1 MFLKNYLPRSE
12 KNETKISLKYL
23 KFSLMFLFFCTILIT
38 FIFSIEDKNKMVLS
52 QNNIRNNLNQ
62 NTLTL
67 EYAKLIGNDRNNKPY
82 VITAKSSFKNIL
94 DENLLHLNSVEAD
107 MTLNSNNWMSIYT
120 NHAIFNIFEKTIEA
134 TEKVFIFYDD
144 GTKLESSGLNY
155 NVANGIGFSNSGVK
169 MFGKWGIIEAS
180 SFSFDTSEHMIKFYD
195 KPKLIL
201 NLK

>member
-12 KNETKISLKYL
+12 KNEAKNSLKYL
-23 KFSLMFLFFCTILIT
+23 KFTLVFLFFCTVLIT
-38 FIFSIEDKNKMVLS
+38 FIFSIKDKNKMVLTK
-52 QNNIRNNLNQ
+52 NDKKINLNQ

-67 EYAKLIGNDRNNKPY
+67 ENAKLIGNDRNNKPY
-82 VITAKSSFKNIL
+82 VITAKSSFKNSL
-94 DENLLHLNSVEAD
+94 DENLIHLNFVEAD
-107 MTLNSNNWMSIYT
+107 MMLNSNNWMLINT
-120 NHAIFNIFEKTIEA
+120 NNATFNIFEKTIEA

-144 GTKLESSGLNY
+144 GTKLESSGLKY

-180 SFSFDTSEHMIKFYD
+180 SFSFDTGDHMIKFYN

-201 NLK
+201 N

>member
-23 KFSLMFLFFCTILIT
+23 KFALMFLFFFTIFIT
-38 FIFSIEDKNKMVLS
+38 FIFSIDDKNKMMLS
-52 QNNIRNNLNQ
+52 KNNNKNNLDK

-67 EYAKLIGNDRNNKPY
+67 ENAKLIGNDRNNKPY
-82 VITAKSSFKNIL
+82 VITAKSSFKSNL
-94 DENLLHLNSVEAD
+94 DKNLIHLNSVAAD
-107 MTLNSNNWMSIYT
+107 MTLNSNNWMSINT
-120 NHAIFNIFEKTIEA
+120 NYAIFNIFEKTIEA

-169 MFGKWGIIEAS
+169 MFGKWGIIEAN
-180 SFSFDTSEHMIKFYD
+180 SFSFDTNDHMIKFYN

-201 NLK
+201 N

>member
-23 KFSLMFLFFCTILIT
+23 KFTLMFLFFCTILIT
-38 FIFSIEDKNKMVLS
+38 FIFSIEDKNRMVLS
-52 QNNIRNNLNQ
+52 KNYKKNNLSQ

-67 EYAKLIGNDRNNKPY
+67 ENAKLIGNDRNNKPY
-82 VITAKSSFKNIL
+82 VITAKSSFKNSL
-94 DENLLHLNSVEAD
+94 DKNLLHLNFVEAD
-107 MTLNSNNWMSIYT
+107 MTLNNNNWMSINT

-134 TEKVFIFYDD
+134 KEKVFIFYDD

-169 MFGKWGIIEAS
+169 MFGEWGIIEAS
-180 SFSFDTSEHMIKFYD
+180 SFSFDTSDHMIKFYN

-201 NLK
+201 N

>member
-23 KFSLMFLFFCTILIT
+23 KFALMFLFFFTIFIT
-38 FIFSIEDKNKMVLS
+38 FIFSIEDKNKMMLS
-52 QNNIRNNLNQ
+52 KNNNKNNLDQ

-67 EYAKLIGNDRNNKPY
+67 ENAKLIGNDRNNKPY
-82 VITAKSSFKNIL
+82 VITAKSSFKNSL

-107 MTLNSNNWMSIYT
+107 MTLNSNNWMSINT

-144 GTKLESSGLNY
+144 GTKLESSGINY

-169 MFGKWGIIEAS
+169 MFGKWGIIEAN
-180 SFSFDTSEHMIKFYD
+180 SFSFDTNDHMIKFYN

-201 NLK
+201 N

>member
-12 KNETKISLKYL
+12 NNEAKNSLKYL
-23 KFSLMFLFFCTILIT
+23 KFTLVFLFFCTVLIT
-38 FIFSIEDKNKMVLS
+38 FIFSIKDKNKMVLTK
-52 QNNIRNNLNQ
+52 NDKKINLNQ

-67 EYAKLIGNDRNNKPY
+67 ENAKLIGNDRNNKPY
-82 VITAKSSFKNIL
+82 VITAKSSFKNSL
-94 DENLLHLNSVEAD
+94 DENLIHLNFVEAD
-107 MTLNSNNWMSIYT
+107 MMLNSNNWMLINT
-120 NHAIFNIFEKTIEA
+120 NNATFNIFEKTIEA

-180 SFSFDTSEHMIKFYD
+180 SFSFDTGDHMIKFYN

-201 NLK
+201 N

>member
-23 KFSLMFLFFCTILIT
+23 KFALMFLFFFTIIIT

-52 QNNIRNNLNQ
+52 KNKNSLDQ

-67 EYAKLIGNDRNNKPY
+67 ENAKLIGNDRNNKPY
-82 VITAKSSFKNIL
+82 VMTAKSSFKNSL

-107 MTLNSNNWMSIYT
+107 MTLNSNNWMSINT
-120 NHAIFNIFEKTIEA
+120 NHAIFNISEKTIEA

-155 NVANGIGFSNSGVK
+155 NVANGIGFSTSGVK
-169 MFGKWGIIEAS
+169 MFGKWGIIEAN
-180 SFSFDTSEHMIKFYD
+180 SFSFDTNDHMIKFYN

-201 NLK
+201 N

>member
-23 KFSLMFLFFCTILIT
+23 KFALMFLFFCTILIT
-38 FIFSIEDKNKMVLS
+38 FIFSIEDKNRMVLGK
-52 QNNIRNNLNQ
+52 NYKKNNLSQ

-67 EYAKLIGNDRNNKPY
+67 ENAKLIGNDRNNKPY
-82 VITAKSSFKNIL
+82 VITAKSSFKNSL
-94 DENLLHLNSVEAD
+94 DKNLLHLNSVEAD
-107 MTLNSNNWMSIYT
+107 MTLNNNNWMSINT

-134 TEKVFIFYDD
+134 KEKVFIFYDD

-155 NVANGIGFSNSGVK
+155 NIANGIGFSNSGVK

-180 SFSFDTSEHMIKFYD
+180 SFSFDTSDHMIKFYN

-201 NLK
+201 D

>member
-23 KFSLMFLFFCTILIT
+23 KFTLMFLFICTILIT
-38 FIFSIEDKNKMVLS
+38 FIFSIKDKNRMVLS
-52 QNNIRNNLNQ
+52 KNYKKNNLSQ

-67 EYAKLIGNDRNNKPY
+67 ENAKLIGNDRNNKPY
-82 VITAKSSFKNIL
+82 VITAKSSFKNSL
-94 DENLLHLNSVEAD
+94 DKNLLHLNSVEAD
-107 MTLNSNNWMSIYT
+107 MTLNNNNWMSINT

-144 GTKLESSGLNY
+144 GTKLESTGLNY
-155 NVANGIGFSNSGVK
+155 NIANGIGFSNSGVK

-180 SFSFDTSEHMIKFYD
+180 SFSFDTSDHMIKFYN

-201 NLK
+201 N

>member
-1 MFLKNYLPRSE
+1 
-12 KNETKISLKYL
+12 
-23 KFSLMFLFFCTILIT
+23 MFLFFCTILIT

>member
-12 KNETKISLKYL
+12 KNEAKNSLKYL
-23 KFSLMFLFFCTILIT
+23 KFTLMFLFFCTILVT
-38 FIFSIEDKNKMVLS
+38 FIFSTKDKNKMVLNKDS
-52 QNNIRNNLNQ
+52 SKNNLNQ

-67 EYAKLIGNDRNNKPY
+67 KNAKLIGNDRNNKPY
-82 VITAKSSFKNIL
+82 VITAKSSFKNNL
-94 DENLLHLNSVEAD
+94 DENLIHLNSVEAD

-144 GTKLESSGLNY
+144 GTKLESTGLNY
-155 NVANGIGFSNSGVK
+155 NVANGVGFSNNGVK
-169 MFGKWGIIEAS
+169 MFGKWGIIEAN
-180 SFSFDTSEHMIKFYD
+180 SFSFDTNDHMIKFYN

-201 NLK
+201 N

>member
-12 KNETKISLKYL
+12 KNKTKISLKYL
-23 KFSLMFLFFCTILIT
+23 KFTLMFLFFCTILTT
-38 FIFSIEDKNKMVLS
+38 FIFSIEDKNRMVL
-52 QNNIRNNLNQ
+52 NKNYKKNNLSQ

-67 EYAKLIGNDRNNKPY
+67 KNAKLIGNDRNNKPY
-82 VITAKSSFKNIL
+82 VITAKSSFKNSL
-94 DENLLHLNSVEAD
+94 DENLLHLNYVEAD
-107 MTLNSNNWMSIYT
+107 MTLNNNNWMSINT

-134 TEKVFIFYDD
+134 KEKVFIFYDD

-169 MFGKWGIIEAS
+169 MFGEWGIIEAS
-180 SFSFDTSEHMIKFYD
+180 SFSFDTNDHMIKFYD

-201 NLK
+201 N